1 MDTAKR
7 GEHATQALK
16 GSRFREVRWVESVG
30 STNTD
35 LMAKAVSGEAGGL
48 VLVAD
53 YQSSGRGRRERVWEA
68 PPGASL
74 LFSMLLRPE
83 NLTEHAALVT
93 MAAGVASVEACRAV
107 TGVVPRLKWPN
118 DMLVEG
124 KKLSGMLSETVVAG
138 TEITA
143 LVIGIGINTNWPPDL
158 PVELAETATSLNFH
172 LPSEASQLPR
182 DQLPREAGKFGR
194 EKLPEKASP
203 NREAERNRETE
214 NLEFPT
220 MDRQNEEEEPVDRVA
235 LLVALLRSMD
245 ELVQLIET
253 EVGRAELLDRY
264 KSHLGT
270 LGREVR
276 VVLADSSFTGT
287 ALDVDSAG
295 SLLVRNDEQERWV
308 SVADVVHLR

>member
-16 GSRFREVRWVESVG
+16 GSRFREVRWVETVG

-53 YQSSGRGRRERVWEA
+53 YQTSGRGRRERVWEA

-194 EKLPEKASP
+194 EKLSAEASP
-203 NREAERNRETE
+203 SREAEPNRETE
-214 NLEFPT
+214 NLEFLT